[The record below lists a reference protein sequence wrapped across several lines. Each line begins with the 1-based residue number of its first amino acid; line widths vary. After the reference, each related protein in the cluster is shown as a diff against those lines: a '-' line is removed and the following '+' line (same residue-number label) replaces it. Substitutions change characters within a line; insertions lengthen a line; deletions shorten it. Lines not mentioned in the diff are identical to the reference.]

1 MNKYLSSKLIAF
13 TLIAAIVFVGR
24 VGVAQAVNP
33 NLILN
38 PGVETASSDPAN
50 PNTPEHWARGGYG
63 TNDRAYDYLNTN
75 GSMAIKVSIG
85 GYTNGDA
92 KWYFTP
98 VDVSAGGLYRY
109 TDHFTSN
116 AESYLFAEYTA
127 ADNTLKYEQIA
138 AMPSTNGAWV
148 SGTQDFTP
156 PAGTTKVSVLHIIK
170 SENSELTMDN
180 FSLTELKSPAENLFA
195 PHGIVSVAFDDG
207 WENQYTA
214 AFPVLTTYN
223 IPASFYVI
231 SGTVANHEYGYLTSA
246 DILDLQSHGN
256 EIGAHTVH
264 HCNLTLIPSLTACAF
279 PPEGGTT
286 TVADEILNSKLYIDN
301 LGANV
306 TTFAYPNGGYD
317 DTIKSLVQTN
327 GMIAARSIDAG
338 FNTRFSDKFAL
349 KTQVV
354 DTTVPMQTIKGW
366 IDSAAAN
373 NTWLILTFHQVA
385 PLAELQS
392 NNDEGGVTPQ
402 DFQEIMSYIASVR
415 DGGTNPIDVATI
427 NNVIPLMSS
436 TSIDPVDPLDTLAPV
451 ITLNGASPVTI
462 TLGSTYTD
470 AGATA
475 SDNVDGDISSSIVV
489 TGSVNTSVPGSYTL
503 TYNVADAAGNH
514 ATEVTRSVIVG
525 ENSIP
530 VITLTGDATMHVSFG
545 STYTDAGATASD
557 IEDGDITSHIVTTG
571 TVTTSVPDTYIVSYN
586 VDDSYGAHAT
596 TVTRT
601 VVVDQQVSSGGGGGG
616 GSSGGGGGG
625 GYVPPI
631 TTTVASIL
639 PPVQTT
645 NGQILGAECSALI
658 TKNLSYHS
666 SKNDVAEVKKLQAFL
681 NTEMGTKLPT
691 TGFYGT
697 MTLAAVKNFQNKYKA
712 DILTPV
718 KLTKPNGNVF
728 TFTRTKINAI
738 NCIAK

>member
-475 SDNVDGDISSSIVV
+475 SD
-489 TGSVNTSVPGSYTL
+489 
-503 TYNVADAAGNH
+503 
-514 ATEVTRSVIVG
+514 
-525 ENSIP
+525 
-530 VITLTGDATMHVSFG
+530 
-545 STYTDAGATASD
+545 